1 MLSEYIN
8 AAMALAQI
16 SLLEDSS
23 EPDDSPEFVGEI
35 PGLQGVWSA
44 AATMDGCRAELQSVL
59 ESWILLRLTRGL
71 PIPSLSGIDLS
82 VVAVG

>member
-23 EPDDSPEFVGEI
+23 EPDDSPEFIGEI
-35 PGLQGVWSA
+35 PGLQGVWSSEPTPEA
-44 AATMDGCRAELQSVL
+44 CRTELQSVL
-59 ESWILLRLTRGL
+59 ESWILFRLTRGMS
-71 PIPSLSGIDLS
+71 IPVLDGVDLS
-82 VVAVG
+82 VATVS